1 MKTAGPFGRRATA
14 VSRFSLAGLALM
26 GLGATAWAQSQ
37 PDPSAPPP
45 APPATARAAPAAP
58 AAGTD
63 AARDALKAKEG
74 DVSQDKLLKDTLTS
88 TEKAYSLLKTGQTAL
103 TYDLNYSYI
112 GSETIN
118 VKFTD
123 STLTLFDI
131 QNTRAHTITN
141 TFEVDYGVMDNLTA
155 TASLPL
161 ISRYSQSNSFS
172 GLSNGLG
179 DIALGVRYQPFE
191 QHRDSAIFTTTATL
205 RLPTGRS
212 PYTTIVGQNLA
223 TGSGNTALTV
233 GVNASQVY
241 DPVAVF
247 GSLNFTGNLPARNLS
262 QQRDGLTLTEVRPGS
277 SIGFGMGFSYALSY
291 KVSTTM
297 SLQETVSARSRLKF
311 ADGSSSKTA
320 MQTSGMLNLGLG
332 LRVSPKTT
340 LNFSAGV
347 GLTSD
352 SPDFSLGMN
361 MPLNF

>member
-1 MKTAGPFGRRATA
+1 MNTA
-14 VSRFSLAGLALM
+14 VLSVRRTARVSPSALLSLLLAGLAVSAM
-26 GLGATAWAQSQ
+26 AQSQ
-37 PDPSAPPP
+37 PQAQPATPP
-45 APPATARAAPAAP
+45 AAPGAPAATP
-58 AAGTD
+58 ATGTD
-63 AARDALKAKEG
+63 AARDALKTKEG
-74 DVSQDKLLKDTLTS
+74 DVSQDQLLKETLTS
-88 TEKAYSLLKTGQTAL
+88 TEKAYSLLKTGQTAI

-131 QNTRAHTITN
+131 QNTRAHTVTN
-141 TFEVDYGVMDNLTA
+141 TFAVDYGVMDNLTA
-155 TASLPL
+155 TATLPL
-161 ISRYSQSNSFS
+161 ISRYSQSNNFS

-179 DIALGVRYQPFE
+179 DVTLGLRYQPFE
-191 QHRDSAIFTTTATL
+191 QRRDSAIFTTTATL

-233 GVNASQVY
+233 GANASQVY

-262 QQRDGLTLTEVRPGS
+262 QQRDGMTLTEVRPGS

-297 SLQETVSARSRLKF
+297 SLQETVSARSTLKF
-311 ADGSSSKTA
+311 ADGTSSKTA

-340 LNFSAGV
+340 LNFTAGV

>member
-1 MKTAGPFGRRATA
+1 MKTAVPFGRRATA
-14 VSRFSLAGLALM
+14 ASRVSLAGLALM

-37 PDPSAPPP
+37 PDPAAPPP
-45 APPATARAAPAAP
+45 ATTPTAPSAPTAPATGA
-58 AAGTD
+58 D

-131 QNTRAHTITN
+131 QNTRAHTVTN
-141 TFEVDYGVMDNLTA
+141 TFEVDYGVLDNLTA
-155 TASLPL
+155 TATLPL

-179 DIALGVRYQPFE
+179 DITLGLRYQPFE
-191 QHRDSAIFTTTATL
+191 QRRDSAIFTTTATL

-247 GSLNFTGNLPARNLS
+247 GSLNLTGNLPARNLS
-262 QQRDGLTLTEVRPGS
+262 QQRDGMTLTEVRPGS

-297 SLQETVSARSRLKF
+297 SLQETVSARSTLKF
-311 ADGSSSKTA
+311 ADGTTSKTA
-320 MQTSGMLNLGLG
+320 IQTSGMLNLGLG

-340 LNFSAGV
+340 LNFTAGV

>member
-1 MKTAGPFGRRATA
+1 MNTA
-14 VSRFSLAGLALM
+14 VLSVRRTARVSPSSLLGLLLAGLAASAM
-26 GLGATAWAQSQ
+26 AQSQ
-37 PDPSAPPP
+37 PQAQPATPP
-45 APPATARAAPAAP
+45 AAPGAPAATP
-58 AAGTD
+58 APGAD
-63 AARDALKAKEG
+63 AARDALKTKEG
-74 DVSQDKLLKDTLTS
+74 DVSQDQLLKETLTS
-88 TEKAYSLLKTGQTAL
+88 TEKAYSLLKTGQTAI

-131 QNTRAHTITN
+131 QNTRAHTVTN
-141 TFEVDYGVMDNLTA
+141 TFEVDYGVLDNLTA

-179 DIALGVRYQPFE
+179 DIALGLRYQPFE
-191 QHRDSAIFTTTATL
+191 QRRDSAIFTTTATL

-262 QQRDGLTLTEVRPGS
+262 QQRDGMTLTEVRPGS

-297 SLQETVSARSRLKF
+297 SLQETVSARSTLKF
-311 ADGSSSKTA
+311 ADGTSSKTA
-320 MQTSGMLNLGLG
+320 IQTSGMLNLGLG

-340 LNFSAGV
+340 LNFTAGV

>member
-1 MKTAGPFGRRATA
+1 
-14 VSRFSLAGLALM
+14 
-26 GLGATAWAQSQ
+26 
-37 PDPSAPPP
+37 
-45 APPATARAAPAAP
+45 
-58 AAGTD
+58 
-63 AARDALKAKEG
+63 
-74 DVSQDKLLKDTLTS
+74 
-88 TEKAYSLLKTGQTAL
+88 
-103 TYDLNYSYI
+103 
-112 GSETIN
+112 
-118 VKFTD
+118 
-123 STLTLFDI
+123 
-131 QNTRAHTITN
+131 
-141 TFEVDYGVMDNLTA
+141 VDYGVMDNLTA

-223 TGSGNTALTV
+223 TGSGNTALTL